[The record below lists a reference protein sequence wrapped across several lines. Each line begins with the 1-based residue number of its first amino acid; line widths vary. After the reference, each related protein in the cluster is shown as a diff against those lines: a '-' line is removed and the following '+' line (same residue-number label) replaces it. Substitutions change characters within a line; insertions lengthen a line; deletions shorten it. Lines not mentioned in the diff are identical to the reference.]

1 MQFKIEEK
9 VFETLP
15 EVCFGVVIAHE
26 VKNSAD
32 SAAVKKLL
40 AKTIESTRSKF
51 APVKPK
57 EHPDIAP
64 YREAFQKMGINP
76 NKFPSSIEALS
87 TRIVKGGSLPD
98 INPAVNL
105 VNAISLK
112 YTLPMGAHDL
122 DRTEGDIEVRFSRNG
137 DKFTPF
143 GEDDP
148 EILEA
153 GELVYAAGCAIKTRK
168 WIWRQSDLGK
178 VTAASKN
185 IFFPIDGF
193 ADYNRAAVLSARE
206 ELTTA
211 LKELLGGTVTSYY
224 LDRDNRSIEIG
235 W

>member
-1 MQFKIEEK
+1 MQFIIEDK

-15 EVCFGVVIAHE
+15 EACFGVVIARGVE
-26 VKNSAD
+26 NSFD
-32 SAAVKKLL
+32 SAAINNILEK
-40 AKTIESTRSKF
+40 AIESTRSKF
-51 APVKPK
+51 ASVKPK
-57 EHPDIAP
+57 EHPDMAP

-76 NKFPSSIEALS
+76 NKFPSSIEALT
-87 TRIVKGGSLPD
+87 TRIAKGGSLPD

-122 DRTEGDIEVRFSRNG
+122 DTTDGNIEVRFSRDG

-143 GEDDP
+143 GENEP

-153 GELVYAAGCAIKTRK
+153 GELVYAAGSSIKTRK

-178 VTAASKN
+178 VTVASKN

-193 ADYNRAAVLSARE
+193 ADYNSAAVLAARE
-206 ELTTA
+206 NLATA
-211 LKELLGGTVTSYY
+211 LKEQLGGTITSYF
-224 LDRDNRSIEIG
+224 LDKNNRSIIIG
-235 W
+235 